1 MVRSLGCRSSRW
13 WLACAAVAVVVLA
26 GLPAP
31 AAAHPGSGG
40 GGSDDTMELT
50 DEPGNWFRS
59 DATGSPVSVVGRG
72 DRVDFVIGR
81 FTQTR
86 HTVTLIS
93 RPTDSRLA
101 VDQDDG
107 VRGSVSAEFDRPGVY
122 VFTCKIHP
130 YMQGVVGVTDNQG
143 AVPDVTAEQ
152 LPFIGH
158 LGADSLPS
166 GDVLQV
172 LTSVAAT
179 DADKEAKWD
188 LFGPG
193 DRITPAVPGV
203 GEVWV
208 NTQFER
214 VPGQADDHG
223 VPKPGTI
230 TVVDTAGFT
239 VEREID
245 GRDPDAEDGWNN
257 PHNLWANERL
267 GTVYNGNWFGKTLNV
282 INRASGDIVATEVV
296 GEAPTHIVTNPNE
309 DSPQFGLLTNPLS
322 AENDLVTLKDAGD
335 ELDIVD
341 ESPTGAGRNHP
352 HGHWLTADGLR
363 IVVPNVFK
371 GLGIGGSVSIM
382 DARTGSVLR
391 EFRQTSSGLQSAL
404 TLPVAVGIRGND
416 RAYVSSIGSGQIS
429 VVDLVRN
436 RLVANIPVTFT
447 PDGRRG
453 PQFSLFDTLQGP
465 IQVPVSPDG
474 RWAGAAVLSLTTVD
488 RPPTGEA
495 DHVALIDTATNS
507 VAAFVPTPA
516 GTHGA
521 HWGAR
526 LGGGYYLYVTSRNAN
541 ALTVID
547 PTPTEMAR
555 PATPRSSG
563 ESYWPTAAPVRARP
577 TARAAKGSSRCPT
590 CTTAGSRTP
599 SRWPAR
605 ANCRPRSRPGSPR

>member
-1 MVRSLGCRSSRW
+1 
-13 WLACAAVAVVVLA
+13 
-26 GLPAP
+26 
-31 AAAHPGSGG
+31 
-40 GGSDDTMELT
+40 MELT

-59 DATGSPVSVVGRG
+59 DATGSPVTVVDAG
-72 DRVDFVIGR
+72 DRVDFVIGE
-81 FTQTR
+81 FTETR

-93 RPTDSRLA
+93 RPTSSRLV

-107 VRGSVSAEFDRPGVY
+107 IRGSVSAEFDRPGVY

-130 YMQGVVGVTDNQG
+130 YMQGVVGATDRQG
-143 AVPDVTAEQ
+143 ALPDVTAAQ

-158 LGADSLPS
+158 LGTDSLPAA
-166 GDVLQV
+166 DVLSV

-179 DADKEAKWD
+179 DADKVAKWD

-193 DRITPAVPGV
+193 DRITPTVPGV

-208 NTQFER
+208 NAQFER

-230 TVVDTAGFT
+230 TVVDAAGFT
-239 VEREID
+239 VEREIT
-245 GRDPDAEDGWNN
+245 GRDPDAADGWNN
-257 PHNLWANERL
+257 PHNLWADERL
-267 GTVYNGNWFGKTLNV
+267 ATVYNANWFGKALNA
-282 INRASGDIVATEVV
+282 IDRASGDILTTEVV

-309 DSPQFGLLTNPLS
+309 GSSQFGLLTNPLS
-322 AENDLVTLKDAGD
+322 AENDLVTLEDAGD

-341 ESPTGAGRNHP
+341 KSPTGAGRNHP
-352 HGHWLTADGLR
+352 HGHWITSNGRL

-371 GLGIGGSVSIM
+371 GLGVGGSVSIM
-382 DARTGSVLR
+382 DARDGRVLR
-391 EFRQTSSGLQSAL
+391 EFRHAPTGLQSAL
-404 TLPVAVGIRGND
+404 TLPVAVGIQGNN
-416 RAYVSSIGSGQIS
+416 RAYVSNIGSGQVTVI
-429 VVDLVRN
+429 DLVRN

-488 RPPTGEA
+488 RPPTGAA
-495 DHVALIDTATNS
+495 DHVALIDTATNT
-507 VAAFVPTPA
+507 VAAFLPTPA

-521 HWGAR
+521 HWGAK
-526 LGGGYYLYVTSRNAN
+526 LGGGYYLYVTAQNAN

-547 PTPTEMAR
+547 PDPNGDGAATDAAVVGRIVLANGSTGAGPTDGTGGQGLKPLPNVYPGWVQDTVALAGTGQLSAEVEAWISALTPQQRNPAPGPAAR
-555 PATPRSSG
+555 IQFTSSVTD
-563 ESYWPTAAPVRARP
+563 SAPGPKYRP
-577 TARAAKGSSRCPT
+577 LI
-590 CTTAGSRTP
+590 
-599 SRWPAR
+599 
-605 ANCRPRSRPGSPR
+605 CRL